1 MSIFGGEE
9 EDLGEMDCS
18 FVCGLGVLD
27 DPCPCWSGEYG
38 GEEPRF
44 FGDCVFFSGLL
55 VSI

>member
-1 MSIFGGEE
+1 VSIFGGEE

-18 FVCGLGVLD
+18 FVCGLGVLE